1 MRRICRGGWHF
12 EDGDD
17 GDGVD
22 GFVQKEKEI
31 RSDGAGGINPH
42 TADGGGKMCD
52 CEMLLRLS

>member
-17 GDGVD
+17 GYGVD

-31 RSDGAGGINPH
+31 RSDGAGGINPQR
-42 TADGGGKMCD
+42 GRRWR
-52 CEMLLRLS
+52 ENV